1 MYYDHNTTV
10 FHDGQW
16 IAAGDANSNLYN
28 QTMHYGNGVFEG
40 IRAYQN
46 ADGCNVFK
54 AKEHF
59 ERLQYSATKMHID
72 LPYTVEELIHIS
84 YELLD
89 KNELANAYIRP
100 LVYLGANMSLMPTD
114 EVHVFMAAWKWEKYL
129 GDKPLKVI
137 VSSFQ
142 RPNPKA
148 CHVEAKVVG
157 HYTNSILATTEAKKL
172 GYDEA
177 LLLDMNGNVAEGP
190 GANFFFEKEGIL
202 YTPPAGNILPGITR
216 ATIMELAKDLGI
228 RVVEKN
234 FTVDAVYGADN
245 AFFVGTATEVA
256 PIESI
261 NGETFKGSWEESA
274 GHSLYLMYRQKVQYN
289 EYQGLTIV

>member
-1 MYYDHNTTV
+1 MYYNQDSIV
-10 FHDGQW
+10 FLDGKW
-16 IAAGDANSNLYN
+16 IQASEAQASMYN

-54 AKEHF
+54 AKDHF
-59 ERLQYSATKMHID
+59 ERLHYSATKMHID
-72 LPYTVEELIHIS
+72 LPYSVEELIHIS

-89 KNELANAYIRP
+89 KNDLTDAYIRP
-100 LVYLGANMSLMPTD
+100 LAYLGANMSLTPTD

-129 GDKPLKVI
+129 GDKPLKVM
-137 VSSFQ
+137 VSSYQ
-142 RPNPKA
+142 RPNPRS

-177 LLLDMNGNVAEGP
+177 LLLDMHGNVAEGP
-190 GANFFFEKEGIL
+190 GANFFVEKEGIL

-216 ATIMELAKDLGI
+216 ATVMELAKDLGI
-228 RVVEKN
+228 HVTKKHMTMEE
-234 FTVDAVYGADN
+234 VYSADN
-245 AFFVGTATEVA
+245 AFFAGTASEIA

-261 NGETFKGSWEESA
+261 NGEKFKGSWLDSA
-274 GHSLYLMYRQKVQYN
+274 GHSLYLMYRQKVRYN

>member
-1 MYYDHNTTV
+1 MYYNQDSIV
-10 FHDGQW
+10 FLDGKW
-16 IAAGDANSNLYN
+16 IQASEAQASLYN

-54 AKEHF
+54 AKDHF
-59 ERLQYSATKMHID
+59 ERLHYSATKMHID
-72 LPYTVEELIHIS
+72 LPYSVEELIHIS

-89 KNELANAYIRP
+89 KNDLTDAYIRP
-100 LVYLGANMSLMPTD
+100 LAYLGANMSLNPTD

-129 GDKPLKVI
+129 GDKPLKVM
-137 VSSFQ
+137 VSSYQ
-142 RPNPKA
+142 RPNPRS

-177 LLLDMNGNVAEGP
+177 LLLDMHGNVAEGP
-190 GANFFFEKEGIL
+190 GANFFVEKEGIL

-216 ATIMELAKDLGI
+216 ATVMELAKDLGI
-228 RVVEKN
+228 HVTEKHM
-234 FTVDAVYGADN
+234 TMEEVYSADN
-245 AFFVGTATEVA
+245 AFFAGTASEIA

-261 NGETFKGSWEESA
+261 NGEKFKGSWLDSA
-274 GHSLYLMYRQKVQYN
+274 GHSLYLMYRQKVRYN

>member
-1 MYYDHNTTV
+1 MYYNKKTTV
-10 FHDGQW
+10 FLDGKW
-16 IAAGDANSNLYN
+16 MAAGDASAGLYN

-72 LPYTVEELIHIS
+72 LPYSVEELIHIS
-84 YELLD
+84 YEILD
-89 KNELANAYIRP
+89 KNDLTNAYIRP

-129 GDKPLKVI
+129 GDKPLNVM
-137 VSSFQ
+137 VSSYQ
-142 RPNPKA
+142 RPNPKS

-177 LLLDMNGNVAEGP
+177 LLLDMHGNVAEGS
-190 GANFFFEKEGIL
+190 GANFFYEKEGIL

-234 FTVDAVYGADN
+234 FTIEEVYGADN

-256 PIESI
+256 PIASI
-261 NGETFKGSWEESA
+261 NGESFQGGWEDSA

>member
-1 MYYDHNTTV
+1 MYYNQDSIV
-10 FHDGQW
+10 FLDGKW
-16 IAAGDANSNLYN
+16 IQASEAQASMYN

-54 AKEHF
+54 AKDHF
-59 ERLQYSATKMHID
+59 ERLHYSATKMHID
-72 LPYTVEELIHIS
+72 LPYSVEELIHIS

-89 KNELANAYIRP
+89 KNDLTDAYIRP
-100 LVYLGANMSLMPTD
+100 LAYLGANMSLTPTD

-129 GDKPLKVI
+129 GDKPLKVM
-137 VSSFQ
+137 VSSYQ
-142 RPNPKA
+142 RPNPRS

-177 LLLDMNGNVAEGP
+177 LLLDMHGNVAEGP
-190 GANFFFEKEGIL
+190 GANFFVEQEGIL

-216 ATIMELAKDLGI
+216 ATVMELAKDLGI
-228 RVVEKN
+228 HVTEKHM
-234 FTVDAVYGADN
+234 TMEEVYSADN
-245 AFFVGTATEVA
+245 AFFAGTASEIA

-261 NGETFKGSWEESA
+261 NGEKFKGSWLDSA
-274 GHSLYLMYRQKVQYN
+274 GHSLYLMYRQKVRYN